1 MAENPIIRRNEE
13 KTNSIVARVMAWC
26 IPFFLLI
33 IFLRALGLFLT
44 PIEQYVPPFL
54 CATVLLFLPTFLLYL
69 NKTGPWF
76 KHLIVGAAISAVT
89 ALYYNYWEI
98 GRFIEILWLFPV
110 IIACAYVSPTLTA
123 YSSLA
128 SIIVLDIVFALAMP
142 NRPPYYTEF
151 VTVHNL
157 FADIL
162 LRDISLIA
170 ITVSLYGLTTRYRRL
185 LNDLVSAEEQNII
198 LSRLAKVMGEATR
211 AARTLVGSADRLAE
225 IAQHSGAASTRT
237 ADLGRELAA
246 SAEETLHYIRQTGP
260 AIVEMADQIQ
270 GVAGNVHQVADA
282 ATEMDRTTQLGKISL
297 ATATDQMR
305 AIERFSTDS
314 RALVDRLG
322 ERSEAIGQIVKVITN
337 IARQTKLLALNAS
350 IEAARAGEEG
360 RGFQVVAMSIRDLAT
375 QSSQATETITGL
387 IAEIQEQTAQ
397 TVRAIDRGNEQIV
410 SGLSTIQQVE
420 DAFTQVASS
429 EEAVRKQVTQIAET
443 LTELATSSDLIISSA
458 QGIETR
464 NTSGLSGAQS
474 IAAAMQDQLADMR
487 QIRDELA
494 ELLRTAESL
503 RLLGGG

>member
-1 MAENPIIRRNEE
+1 M
-13 KTNSIVARVMAWC
+13 
-26 IPFFLLI
+26 
-33 IFLRALGLFLT
+33 
-44 PIEQYVPPFL
+44 
-54 CATVLLFLPTFLLYL
+54 
-69 NKTGPWF
+69 
-76 KHLIVGAAISAVT
+76 T
-89 ALYYNYWEI
+89 A
-98 GRFIEILWLFPV
+98 
-110 IIACAYVSPTLTA
+110 
-123 YSSLA
+123 
-128 SIIVLDIVFALAMP
+128 
-142 NRPPYYTEF
+142 
-151 VTVHNL
+151 
-157 FADIL
+157 
-162 LRDISLIA
+162 
-170 ITVSLYGLTTRYRRL
+170 RYRRL

-198 LSRLAKVMGEATR
+198 LTRLAKVMGEATR

-225 IAQHSGAASTRT
+225 IARHSEAASTRT
-237 ADLGRELAA
+237 TDLGRELAA

-270 GVAGNVHQVADA
+270 GVAGNVNQVAEA
-282 ATEMDRTTQLGKISL
+282 ATEMDRTTQLGKVSL
-297 ATATDQMR
+297 ATAADQMR
-305 AIERFSTDS
+305 AIEQFSTDS

-397 TVRAIDRGNEQIV
+397 TVQAIDRGNEQIV

-420 DAFTQVASS
+420 DSFTQAAAS
-429 EEAVRKQVTQIAET
+429 EEAVRTQVTQIAQT
-443 LTELATSSDLIISSA
+443 LTELAASSDLIISSA